1 MIQAFTRSALLLLA
15 IAGCADGSTGPDP
28 EALSVEEQD
37 VTVDEVLARAQQWV
51 DLQVPY
57 CGGVNG
63 GTDYI
68 CGGICERAHAAWD
81 DFRTDCSGFVSWAW
95 QIPDDPTSD
104 AYTVD
109 RAGPDGWS
117 TISIDSLAAGD
128 AVTTNGHIKLFSRFV
143 SSNAAEILEEYDCGE
158 VAHRAVQ
165 NFTRSGNTLYFSGD
179 GRSYHPIRRH
189 SLTETQPPVQDRV
202 AFEANTGELWTGA
215 TTSIGPA
222 HLGMMHGTSPSIVAL
237 SGGGYEVAFQANTGE
252 LWTTGTAGTTNWHL
266 GMQSGTNPSITALPN
281 NGYEV
286 AFQANTSSLWT
297 AGTAGTHNW
306 GLGMDAASS
315 PSITALSSGGYE
327 IAFQANTH
335 NLWTASS
342 SNFAGNDASLGMMHG
357 TSPSITALPDNGYE
371 VAFQAN
377 TSSLWTTGT
386 AGSHNWNLGMDA
398 LSSPSIA
405 AVSGGGYA
413 IAFQANTHSLWFATS
428 SNFSGRNASLGM
440 HAGTSPAI
448 SHADPSHAYFQA
460 NTGNLWSSASGAFQL
475 GMNNSTSPS
484 GT

>member
-1 MIQAFTRSALLLLA
+1 MRTPILLVTLLVGLASGCIDDETETAEDQAALSPSPNDQHAFNFFVGKGLSDIQAAGIIGNLDQESQMNPNAVQPNGVGHGVAQWSEPGRWDDLIVYANSIGQSPWSLDVQLAFVWRELPSYGLTRLRTATDVA
-15 IAGCADGSTGPDP
+15 TATIAFENDYEMCGNCA
-28 EALSVEEQD
+28 EASRINY
-37 VTVDEVLARAQQWV
+37 ARA
-51 DLQVPY
+51 
-57 CGGVNG
+57 
-63 GTDYI
+63 
-68 CGGICERAHAAWD
+68 A
-81 DFRTDCSGFVSWAW
+81 
-95 QIPDDPTSD
+95 
-104 AYTVD
+104 
-109 RAGPDGWS
+109 
-117 TISIDSLAAGD
+117 LAAYG
-128 AVTTNGHIKLFSRFV
+128 GHS
-143 SSNAAEILEEYDCGE
+143 A
-158 VAHRAVQ
+158 
-165 NFTRSGNTLYFSGD
+165 
-179 GRSYHPIRRH
+179 
-189 SLTETQPPVQDRV
+189 PVEDRV
-202 AFEANTGELWTGA
+202 AFQANTGELWTGA

-237 SGGGYEVAFQANTGE
+237 SGGGYEIAFQANTGE

-335 NLWTASS
+335 NLWIASS